1 MIRPYLSA
9 LGLVLS
15 VALLPVSAQS
25 QTAEQLLLLQ
35 SNPGL
40 ASELQGITSGNIKP
54 TEGIGVPTAEG
65 TEALNAQDAIADP
78 DLLLQSNSRAERAES
93 VIQDYY
99 RILTGDILD
108 IYGAAEFA
116 QQQDNQLLFFNTMGK
131 DYRLA
136 AGDVIRV
143 TLRGLTESDQSL
155 KIGRDG
161 NLILPSLPPI
171 LVSGFTIAEVE
182 EKLLDI
188 LRLDDASASA

>member
-1 MIRPYLSA
+1 MRLGIRIYFCNQRRA
-9 LGLVLS
+9 
-15 VALLPVSAQS
+15 
-25 QTAEQLLLLQ
+25 
-35 SNPGL
+35 
-40 ASELQGITSGNIKP
+40 
-54 TEGIGVPTAEG
+54 
-65 TEALNAQDAIADP
+65 
-78 DLLLQSNSRAERAES
+78 AERAES

-99 RILTGDILD
+99 RIWTGDID

-188 LRLDDASASA
+188 LRLDDASASAYLSLETARLITVQISGAVNAPRTLAVPAYTPLSRVFLCGWD